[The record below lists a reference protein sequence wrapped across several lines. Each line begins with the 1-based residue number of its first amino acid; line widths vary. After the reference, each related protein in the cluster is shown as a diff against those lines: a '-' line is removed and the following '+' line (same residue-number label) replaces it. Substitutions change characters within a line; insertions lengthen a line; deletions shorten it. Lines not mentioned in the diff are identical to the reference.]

1 MKAVVVYESHW
12 GNTAA
17 IARAIAEGLG
27 GETKALTTSE
37 ATGGMLAGV
46 DLVVAGA
53 PIIGFQLPTEKML
66 QDMAA
71 KPGKAPSP
79 PDLSHPSLR
88 AWLGALPAGRGGAA
102 AFETGFKLS
111 PGGSKNAILKE
122 LARAG
127 YRQVAKGQRFLVHG
141 SYGPVRDG
149 ELDRARAW
157 GAELAKLNPFDI
169 PG

>member
-17 IARAIAEGLG
+17 VARAIAEGLG
-27 GETKALTTSE
+27 GGTRALTTSE
-37 ATGGMLAGV
+37 AKGETLAGV

-71 KPGKAPSP
+71 KPGKAPKP
-79 PDLSHPSLR
+79 PDMSHPSMR
-88 AWLGALPAGRGGAA
+88 AWLEALPAGRGGAA

-111 PGGSKNAILKE
+111 LGGAKSSILKGLE
-122 LARAG
+122 RAG
-127 YRQVAKGQRFLVHG
+127 YRQAAKGQRFLVHG

-157 GAELAKLNPFDI
+157 GAELAKIQL
-169 PG
+169 